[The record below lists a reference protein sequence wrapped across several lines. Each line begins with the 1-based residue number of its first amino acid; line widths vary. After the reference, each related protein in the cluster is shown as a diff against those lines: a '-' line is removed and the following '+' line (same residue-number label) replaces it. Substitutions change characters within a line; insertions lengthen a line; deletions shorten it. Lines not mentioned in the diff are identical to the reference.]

1 MRRLALIALAV
12 ALALAVLL
20 PAGAVAQDTGV
31 IEGRVVNATP
41 GGADPGPVPLSL
53 LKFRLMTQ
61 ESELLGRADADGRFR
76 FEGLEVDPDVRYFVQ
91 AGYQDVAYR
100 SPAVDLAGAPGA
112 VEVRVFE
119 TTTSD
124 SEISIVRASVAI
136 PRVESERGIIAILE
150 VVTFFNSSDR
160 TYVGNLFTDPGE
172 GGVVRIPLPPAA
184 VDVSLGHGF
193 GPEGVVA
200 GQGGMIGQTPFPPGE
215 LELVYAY
222 GLVYTETEATLT
234 KLYFYPVRDIT
245 VLVPEDGPRLASAE
259 LELQGIVEV
268 GETTQVLLTRGRLEP
283 GDTFTLDLTE
293 LPRFAAI
300 GNRSVWLDSA
310 FRYAGL
316 ALLAIMMGAV
326 GAYAIVIK
334 RKRLAPVGVAAD
346 LGDLG
351 REREALVASLAG
363 LDAARDDG
371 NISDDEYGRL
381 RRAQRNRLTDVLML
395 IGEHSGERQ

>member
-1 MRRLALIALAV
+1 M
-12 ALALAVLL
+12 
-20 PAGAVAQDTGV
+20 
-31 IEGRVVNATP
+31 
-41 GGADPGPVPLSL
+41 
-53 LKFRLMTQ
+53 
-61 ESELLGRADADGRFR
+61 
-76 FEGLEVDPDVRYFVQ
+76 
-91 AGYQDVAYR
+91 
-100 SPAVDLAGAPGA
+100 
-112 VEVRVFE
+112 
-119 TTTSD
+119 
-124 SEISIVRASVAI
+124 
-136 PRVESERGIIAILE
+136 
-150 VVTFFNSSDR
+150 
-160 TYVGNLFTDPGE
+160 
-172 GGVVRIPLPPAA
+172 
-184 VDVSLGHGF
+184 
-193 GPEGVVA
+193 
-200 GQGGMIGQTPFPPGE
+200 
-215 LELVYAY
+215 
-222 GLVYTETEATLT
+222 
-234 KLYFYPVRDIT
+234 RDIT

-316 ALLAIMMGAV
+316 VLLAIMMGAV

-351 REREALVASLAG
+351 REREALVVSLAG

-395 IGEHSGERQ
+395 ISEHSGE